1 MENTLGDIKN
11 LDIVELENLVR
22 KYPWFAAARQELMAQ
37 LLVRGK
43 EHFEVLLKKCSA
55 FVVDRSRLYLLALE
69 PQVEDESPV
78 IDFDEMNRE
87 FNEITRGLGVAV
99 AENEHPADEKSQNSP
114 KYIVLGGDY
123 FTKEDF
129 ADLEPVNSFKIGK
142 LGDVEVEAECDVR
155 SDSVENQMI
164 GELGEDDGL
173 DDFYTETL
181 ARIYAEQGYYEEAIK
196 VYAKLILLYPE
207 KSAYFATLVNDVKSK
222 NN

>member
-1 MENTLGDIKN
+1 MLLGLLQILIGGFCVGLASSVTVGPVAVLCIQRTLSKG
-11 LDIVELENLVR
+11 
-22 KYPWFAAARQELMAQ
+22 
-37 LLVRGK
+37 
-43 EHFEVLLKKCSA
+43 
-55 FVVDRSRLYLLALE
+55 YL
-69 PQVEDESPV
+69 SG
-78 IDFDEMNRE
+78 IFS
-87 FNEITRGLGVAV
+87 GLGVAV

-164 GELGEDDGL
+164 GGLGEDDGL